1 MNRKNFLLLPFTAL
15 WIIGA
20 GHSRL
25 QAASITEPARIVYG
39 KVVKMGHGG
48 TYQLFSGTLC
58 CSLVNSANP
67 AQVIPVSIPLRR
79 AGANGEFS
87 YRIEIDQNTLP
98 AADLVSST
106 LVVGTA
112 KTTYSLQSI
121 TVDGYP
127 ASLLDPSQAAEFA
140 TSYVHRAIDLRFDFK
155 ADVPLADTDLDGMPD
170 WWEDLYGLNRLSNL
184 DAALDADG
192 DGWNNLQE
200 FLQGTDPDVANTR
213 PVLQDSLLV
222 VSAGGSAGVYLP
234 IVDTD
239 STTANILLTIVGATP
254 GLIWHRSGTALPPGT
269 SFTQADMLAGQISL
283 DVAADFQTAAVQ
295 LTLVDKTAANPS
307 TQELSLQVEAFSPM
321 LRWLADP
328 LVWLDAGQV
337 GQDAAVTEWPDRSVG
352 IRNGYQPYAAAS
364 PVSDGGGH
372 LGFGGKKQYLYL
384 DDKEMVLNQ
393 FTAFVAYDLNA
404 ETGYDQT
411 LFNSS
416 DLELS
421 VGGPDAGNHARSLR
435 VTQNGRTISGP
446 LASAGQSAQLSLTSS
461 DGLSVLH
468 VPDQGTYP
476 SVTSGDCPL
485 SSFTTLGGEQTLG
498 DAEAGKFL
506 NGNLREVLIYERVLP
521 ADARLM
527 IEDYQQS
534 RWSGIRVW
542 NYRSATFPVTIN
554 GYASARNIIN
564 GGGSSDVLVG
574 GDQDDVLRG
583 GPGDNRLTGGAGADR
598 FYFEKN
604 SSNNVVTDVSATAGD
619 VIDLSG
625 VFAGKTGLPSQ
636 FIKIKTVVTR
646 GANNIPRVD
655 SILQLIHEG
664 TGTVVDQS
672 ITLQGVAIGTTDLA
686 RLVGQGSI
694 QLGGPHYESGIT
706 LAVAA
711 VDPSKPSAAR
721 QVTVHRTG
729 NLDAA
734 VKVPLNFA
742 GTAGIGQDFEVEGT
756 KGTGAVRTLLFASGV
771 ADGAIRIVPKTTR
784 QSINTTLQIT
794 ALPVL
799 QASSGSV
806 QSLAVELPGNSQLA
820 IRTLRN
826 IDSQLGTAGWVR
838 ISRDGGLSQSFDV
851 GLSMSGTLVNGR
863 DINLPTS
870 VHFAANQASFDLS
883 IPYLGAAVTDD
894 TLPGALIAVNPAPDT
909 YQIQAPGQTSVLLVT
924 RGGAAARMSFESWF
938 ASYFP
943 GNTNTT
949 PETLDPDGDDRPNI
963 IEYLTG
969 TNPTVADGGAA
980 NLLSIATDAE
990 GFELVWKSPRALTDV
1005 LVGIEESR
1013 SLGTWQ
1019 PSSCTATETRRFLTD
1034 SSIERRYRIN
1044 PTAGVNSR
1052 FFRLAPSRM
1061 PAASIP

>member
-1 MNRKNFLLLPFTAL
+1 MNRKNILLLSFAAL
-15 WIIGA
+15 WIIGLEQ
-20 GHSRL
+20 SQL
-25 QAASITEPARIVYG
+25 QAASITEPARIIYG
-39 KVVKMGHGG
+39 KVVKVGTGG

-58 CSLVNSANP
+58 CNLVNSLNP
-67 AQVIPVSIPLRR
+67 TQVIPVSIPLRR

-98 AADLVSST
+98 PKDLASST
-106 LVVGTA
+106 LMVGTA
-112 KTTYSLQSI
+112 KTTYTLQSI
-121 TVDGYP
+121 TVDGCP
-127 ASLLDPSQAAEFA
+127 ASLLDPSQAADFA
-140 TSYVHRAIDLRFDFK
+140 TSYTARGNELRFDFK
-155 ADVPLADTDLDGMPD
+155 ADVPLTDTDLDGMPD
-170 WWEDLYGLNRLSNL
+170 WWEDFSGLNRLSKL
-184 DAALDADG
+184 DAVLDADG
-192 DGWNNLQE
+192 DGWSNLHE
-200 FLQGTDPDVANTR
+200 FLQGTDPNAANIQ
-213 PVLQDSLLV
+213 PVLQNSLLV
-222 VSAGGSAGVYLP
+222 VSAGGRAGVYLP
-234 IVDTD
+234 IVGTN
-239 STTANILLTIVGATP
+239 STSINIQLTIADATP
-254 GLIWHRSGTALPPGT
+254 GLTWRRGGLVLTPGT
-269 SFTQADMLAGQISL
+269 PFTHADVLAGQISL
-283 DVAADFQTAAVQ
+283 DVAADFQKAAVQ
-295 LTLVDKTAANPS
+295 LTLEDKAASNPS
-307 TQELSLQVEAFSPM
+307 TQTLALQIEAFSPM

-328 LVWLDAGQV
+328 ALWLDATQLSQSAGV
-337 GQDAAVTEWPDRSVG
+337 AEWPDRSFSV
-352 IRNGYQPYAAAS
+352 RDGYQPYHAAS
-364 PVSDGGGH
+364 PVSDGQGH
-372 LGFGGKKQYLYL
+372 LGFAGKQYLYL
-384 DDKEMVLNQ
+384 DDKEMALNQ

-404 ETGYDQT
+404 ETGFDQT

-461 DGLSVLH
+461 DGQSVLH
-468 VPDQGTYP
+468 IPDQGTYP
-476 SVTSGDCPL
+476 SKISGDCPL
-485 SSFTTLGGEQTLG
+485 SSFTTLGGEQTLS
-498 DAEAGKFL
+498 DSQAGKFL
-506 NGNLREVLIYERVLP
+506 NGNLREVLIYNWVLS
-521 ADARLM
+521 ADMRLM
-527 IEDYQQS
+527 VEDYQQS
-534 RWSGIRVW
+534 RWSGVQIW
-542 NYRSATFPVTIN
+542 NYRSATFPVTLN
-554 GYASARNIIN
+554 GYTSARNIIN
-564 GGGSSDVLVG
+564 GGASNDVLIG
-574 GDQDDVLRG
+574 GNHDDVLRG
-583 GPGDNRLTGGAGADR
+583 GPGDNALTGGAGIDR

-604 SSNNVVTDVSATAGD
+604 SSNNVITDFSATAGD
-619 VIDLSG
+619 IIDLSG
-625 VFAGKTGLPSQ
+625 VFAGKTGIPSQ
-636 FIKIKTVVTR
+636 FVKIKTVITR
-646 GANNIPRVD
+646 GSNNLPRVD
-655 SILQLIHEG
+655 SILQLIHAG
-664 TGTVVDQS
+664 TGTVADQT

-686 RLVGQGSI
+686 RLVGQGSV

-706 LAVAA
+706 LTLAA
-711 VDPSKPSAAR
+711 IDPAKSGAAR

-756 KGTGAVRTLLFASGV
+756 QGTGAVRTLLFASGV

-838 ISRDGGLSQSFDV
+838 ISRDGGLSHSFDV

-894 TLPGALIAVNPAPDT
+894 TLPGVLIAVNPAPDT
-909 YQIQAPGQTSVLLVT
+909 YQILAPGQTSVLLVT
-924 RGGAAARMSFESWF
+924 RGGSAARMSFESWF

-969 TNPTVADGGAA
+969 TNPTVADGGAS

-1005 LVGIEESR
+1005 LVGIEECR
-1013 SLGTWQ
+1013 NLGSWQ
-1019 PSSCTATETRRFLTD
+1019 PSSVTASETRRFLPD

-1044 PTAGVNSR
+1044 TTPGVNSR